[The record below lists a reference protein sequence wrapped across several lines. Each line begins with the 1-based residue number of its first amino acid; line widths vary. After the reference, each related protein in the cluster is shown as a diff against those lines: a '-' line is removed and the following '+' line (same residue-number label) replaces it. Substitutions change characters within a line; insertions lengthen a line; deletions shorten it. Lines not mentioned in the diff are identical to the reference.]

1 MPNPIGNSQATHLTG
16 MANLGHD
23 HGHIQARGNGESRVH
38 ERLGYHF
45 TSTGF
50 TPKGLSPSKLL
61 NTALKWLTL
70 SAPARKM
77 GEAIQ
82 GGHDSQAT
90 TGMGKARYATG
101 ALIKGLANITGGV
114 AGIVSGAVATGV
126 SITTNLVGGVFRLAA
141 GACIGLGAAVAK
153 GLALVSGSAEL
164 HSTAGNWASNAL
176 DIITPSAIKKGEQTT
191 LSQEGAQNILDR
203 AQLCR
208 VCSSSEYRNLP
219 PGVSVATI
227 DDIPP
232 SVLARGAS
240 DTATGDDVQLRP
252 HTAVRPSEKGGG
264 SPNDPFILTGDGWSA
279 LKVGVFK
286 ETASGKIVLSFAGT
300 QLNATRAATVK
311 SDVAQTLGVKDSAFQ
326 DADRLVKAFVDKYG
340 KDNVEVTGHSLGGG
354 LAQYAGIK
362 HGTKVTAFNSMG
374 LHVHLRDRLGADKLD
389 RANVTHVNSSGDPLS
404 QYAENSRFGL
414 DASAQVGKRYVIE
427 TEHNGGHKMES
438 ILDGVVKTANG
449 GGTGDFD
456 GRLQRG

>member
-1 MPNPIGNSQATHLTG
+1 M
-16 MANLGHD
+16 
-23 HGHIQARGNGESRVH
+23 
-38 ERLGYHF
+38 
-45 TSTGF
+45 
-50 TPKGLSPSKLL
+50 
-61 NTALKWLTL
+61 
-70 SAPARKM
+70 
-77 GEAIQ
+77 
-82 GGHDSQAT
+82 
-90 TGMGKARYATG
+90 
-101 ALIKGLANITGGV
+101 
-114 AGIVSGAVATGV
+114 
-126 SITTNLVGGVFRLAA
+126 
-141 GACIGLGAAVAK
+141 
-153 GLALVSGSAEL
+153 
-164 HSTAGNWASNAL
+164 
-176 DIITPSAIKKGEQTT
+176 
-191 LSQEGAQNILDR
+191 
-203 AQLCR
+203 
-208 VCSSSEYRNLP
+208 
-219 PGVSVATI
+219 
-227 DDIPP
+227 
-232 SVLARGAS
+232 
-240 DTATGDDVQLRP
+240 
-252 HTAVRPSEKGGG
+252 
-264 SPNDPFILTGDGWSA
+264 
-279 LKVGVFK
+279 FK

-414 DASAQVGKRYVIE
+414 DASAQVWKRYVIE